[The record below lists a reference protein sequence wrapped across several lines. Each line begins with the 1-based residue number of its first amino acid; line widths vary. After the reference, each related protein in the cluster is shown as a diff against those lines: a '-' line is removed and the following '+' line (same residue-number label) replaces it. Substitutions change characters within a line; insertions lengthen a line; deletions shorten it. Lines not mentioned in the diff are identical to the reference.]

1 MRRRGETFGG
11 VCNEAVFRGKTG
23 REQPNGALQ
32 ILWDAVF
39 YLYMGMKFS
48 RGQPEPLLKLMT
60 SATLFCA
67 AEIISFCYCAR
78 FCLKGK
84 TAGSVHSG
92 CMLRCSDCRQ
102 KAILPR
108 MGGE

>member
-11 VCNEAVFRGKTG
+11 VCDEAVLEAKT
-23 REQPNGALQ
+23 EWKQPNGALQ
-32 ILWDAVF
+32 IPRDAVF

-67 AEIISFCYCAR
+67 AEIISFCYFAAV
-78 FCLKGK
+78 LHQGE
-84 TAGSVHSG
+84 
-92 CMLRCSDCRQ
+92 D
-102 KAILPR
+102 
-108 MGGE
+108 GGERSFRLHVTLLRL

>member
-1 MRRRGETFGG
+1 MRRRGKTFGG
-11 VCNEAVFRGKTG
+11 VCDEAVFRGKTG

-67 AEIISFCYCAR
+67 AEIISFCYFA
-78 FCLKGK
+78 
-84 TAGSVHSG
+84 AV
-92 CMLRCSDCRQ
+92 
-102 KAILPR
+102 LPQGED
-108 MGGE
+108 GGERSFRQHVMLF

>member
-11 VCNEAVFRGKTG
+11 VCDEAVLEAKT
-23 REQPNGALQ
+23 EWKQPNGALQ

-48 RGQPEPLLKLMT
+48 RGQPEPLFKLMT

-67 AEIISFCYCAR
+67 AEIISFCYFSAV
-78 FCLKGK
+78 LHQGE
-84 TAGSVHSG
+84 
-92 CMLRCSDCRQ
+92 D
-102 KAILPR
+102 
-108 MGGE
+108 GGERSFRLHVMLLRL

>member
-11 VCNEAVFRGKTG
+11 VCGEAVLEAKT
-23 REQPNGALQ
+23 EWKQPNGALQ

-60 SATLFCA
+60 SATLMGCGVV
-67 AEIISFCYCAR
+67 SF
-78 FCLKGK
+78 FSVSGGK
-84 TAGSVHSG
+84 TIGAPPQTLLGT
-92 CMLRCSDCRQ
+92 
-102 KAILPR
+102 
-108 MGGE
+108 

>member
-11 VCNEAVFRGKTG
+11 VCDEAVLEAKT
-23 REQPNGALQ
+23 EWKQPNGALQ
-32 ILWDAVF
+32 IPRDAVF

-48 RGQPEPLLKLMT
+48 RGQPEPLFKLMT

-78 FCLKGK
+78 FCIEGK
-84 TAGSVHSG
+84 KTRGVHSDRMSM
-92 CMLRCSDCRQ
+92 MLR
-102 KAILPR
+102 L
-108 MGGE
+108 